1 MGPLPKRR
9 IPSARRGD
17 RRSHFAVKPA
27 NLDTCPQCHS
37 PKLPHHACPTC
48 GTYNGR
54 QVIEM
59 KSPKQKAA

>member
-1 MGPLPKRR
+1 MALPKRK
-9 IPSARRGD
+9 ITATRRGN
-17 RRSHFAVKPA
+17 RRAHNALVPPK
-27 NLDTCPQCHS
+27 LELCPQCHS
-37 PKLPHHACPTC
+37 PKMPHHACPTC